1 MLSRT
6 DRHGGHCLC
15 PSQQLLLH
23 PPLVA
28 PRRCIDRVPYF
39 CAGDHQ
45 HRRRISLFLL
55 PGISP
60 NEVSSQSHLRGS
72 WSTSFSLASLR
83 LYMGEKGGGLVR
95 RRNRV
100 DIDRSKL
107 NPMLLEK
114 LCVPL
119 RSGLLLRPY
128 RAFSQPPH
136 LGLHLLLSSHTPDL
150 RSLRRHHGLLVAA
163 GHSANP
169 FFAAKLISLYAV
181 FRRPDAALRV
191 FAAAVTS
198 NPRDTFLWNSAIKS
212 HFSGGD
218 FRLALSHY
226 SRMLSSG
233 APPNEFTVPM
243 AVSASAELLDL
254 DIGSCIHGSATKFG
268 LLPENSV
275 GVGSS
280 LVYMYSKC
288 GQVGDGFRVFDE
300 MTMRDVVAW
309 TALIVGCVRNGESE
323 MALACLKELHQVAD
337 HGDERLNSRT
347 VEAGVQACRSL
358 GGLREGKC
366 FHGFILKAGMEDFDS
381 LKSSL
386 LSMYSKCECL
396 NEAVIVFQAL
406 AARDVVSWT
415 AMVVVHIRKGHIIEG
430 LELLRKMQ
438 DSGVETDGVLCSC
451 ILVSFRDIGSVCGGK
466 GFHGIILRRNYELSP
481 SVVNALISMYCKFEM
496 LHLARKVFDIMGQL
510 DAESWNSMIFGCGK
524 MGLDIECL
532 DLFREMLF
540 RGFDSDL
547 NSLVTVTSSCSRLM
561 ALFLGRSVHCHTI
574 KVALDGD
581 ISICNTLVGMYGQCG
596 RLHLARRIF
605 QQTSKDV
612 ITWNALIAAYAR
624 LGYSNAALSL
634 FYQMLLGD
642 VRPNSTTLITMLS
655 VCSHVPAINLGKWI
669 HDYVKETT
677 LEHDV
682 SLRTALVDMY
692 AKCGQLGVSR
702 EVFNSMP
709 ERDAVSWNVMIS
721 GYGIHG
727 YAREAI
733 EVFREMEKM
742 GVRPNDATFL
752 AILSACSHAGMVNE
766 GKELFDKMK
775 TYSISPTLKH
785 YACMVDLLG
794 RSGHLSEAEAMVL
807 KMPVKPDGG
816 IWGTLLGACKIH
828 DDVAMGERV
837 ARKAFESEPENDGY
851 YILMSNIYSRAGRWT
866 EVETLRKMMKHRGVT
881 KRVGWSAT

>member
-1 MLSRT
+1 
-6 DRHGGHCLC
+6 
-15 PSQQLLLH
+15 
-23 PPLVA
+23 
-28 PRRCIDRVPYF
+28 
-39 CAGDHQ
+39 
-45 HRRRISLFLL
+45 
-55 PGISP
+55 
-60 NEVSSQSHLRGS
+60 
-72 WSTSFSLASLR
+72 
-83 LYMGEKGGGLVR
+83 
-95 RRNRV
+95 
-100 DIDRSKL
+100 
-107 NPMLLEK
+107 
-114 LCVPL
+114 
-119 RSGLLLRPY
+119 
-128 RAFSQPPH
+128 
-136 LGLHLLLSSHTPDL
+136 
-150 RSLRRHHGLLVAA
+150 
-163 GHSANP
+163 
-169 FFAAKLISLYAV
+169 
-181 FRRPDAALRV
+181 
-191 FAAAVTS
+191 
-198 NPRDTFLWNSAIKS
+198 
-212 HFSGGD
+212 
-218 FRLALSHY
+218 
-226 SRMLSSG
+226 MLSSG

-243 AVSASAELLDL
+243 AVSAASELLDL

-288 GQVGDGFRVFDE
+288 GEVGDGFRVFDE

-309 TALIVGCVRNGESE
+309 TALIVGCIRNGESE
-323 MALACLKELHQVAD
+323 IALACLKEMHQVAD

-347 VEAGVQACRSL
+347 VEAGVQACTSL
-358 GGLREGKC
+358 GALREGKC
-366 FHGFILKAGMEDFDS
+366 LHGFILKAGMEDFDS

-396 NEAVIVFQAL
+396 NEAVLVFQAL
-406 AARDVVSWT
+406 AERDVVSWT
-415 AMVVVHIRKGHIIEG
+415 TMVVVHIRKGHIIEG

-451 ILVSFRDIGSVCGGK
+451 ILVSFGDMGSVCGGK
-466 GFHGIILRRNYELSP
+466 GFHGIMLRRNYELSP
-481 SVVNALISMYCKFEM
+481 SVVNALISMYYKFEM
-496 LHLARKVFDIMGQL
+496 LHLARRVFNIMGQL

-596 RLHLARRIF
+596 KLHLARRIF

-655 VCSHVPAINLGKWI
+655 VCSHVAAINLGKWI
-669 HDYVKETT
+669 HDYMKEMT
-677 LEHDV
+677 LEDDV
-682 SLRTALVDMY
+682 SLSTALVDMY

-709 ERDAVSWNVMIS
+709 ERDIVSWNVMIS

-733 EVFREMEKM
+733 EVFGEMEKM

-775 TYSISPTLKH
+775 IYSISPTLKH

-794 RSGHLSEAEAMVL
+794 RSGLLSEAEAIVL

-816 IWGTLLGACKIH
+816 IWGALLGACKIH

-851 YILMSNIYSRAGRWT
+851 YILMSNIYSHAGRWK
-866 EVETLRKMMKHRGVT
+866 EVEMLRKMMKHRGVT